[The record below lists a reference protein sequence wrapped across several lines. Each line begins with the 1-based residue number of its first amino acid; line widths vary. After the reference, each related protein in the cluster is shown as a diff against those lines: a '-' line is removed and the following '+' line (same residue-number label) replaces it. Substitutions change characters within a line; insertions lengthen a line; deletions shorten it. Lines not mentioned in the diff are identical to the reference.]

1 MNNNFSFLYIN
12 ISDQISF
19 CNHNK
24 PKTDE
29 LTQLFLSDTF
39 SIDDLLYRKK
49 VFSKCGRHVSKS
61 SFTKIYK
68 RNFVLSSKLCAIMVD
83 KSYTQSLED
92 FVLSL
97 CVNHL
102 KFAMNVF
109 WIMSSFAE
117 ETNNEFALKF
127 LLL

>member
-68 RNFVLSSKLCAIMVD
+68 RNFVLSSGTVR
-83 KSYTQSLED
+83 YYGR
-92 FVLSL
+92 
-97 CVNHL
+97 
-102 KFAMNVF
+102 
-109 WIMSSFAE
+109 
-117 ETNNEFALKF
+117 
-127 LLL
+127 

>member
-1 MNNNFSFLYIN
+1 MLVNLLSQRYI
-12 ISDQISF
+12 
-19 CNHNK
+19 K
-24 PKTDE
+24 ET
-29 LTQLFLSDTF
+29 LFYLPE
-39 SIDDLLYRKK
+39 
-49 VFSKCGRHVSKS
+49 
-61 SFTKIYK
+61 
-68 RNFVLSSKLCAIMVD
+68 LCAIMVD

-102 KFAMNVF
+102 KFVMNVF

-127 LLL
+127 LPVIEMTLVNGKKRNEIAKEEDVYLI

>member
-39 SIDDLLYRKK
+39 SIYL
-49 VFSKCGRHVSKS
+49 
-61 SFTKIYK
+61 I
-68 RNFVLSSKLCAIMVD
+68 
-83 KSYTQSLED
+83 
-92 FVLSL
+92 
-97 CVNHL
+97 
-102 KFAMNVF
+102 
-109 WIMSSFAE
+109 
-117 ETNNEFALKF
+117 
-127 LLL
+127 

>member
-39 SIDDLLYRKK
+39 SIDDLLYYIAK
-49 VFSKCGRHVSKS
+49 KS
-61 SFTKIYK
+61 SQSVVDMLV
-68 RNFVLSSKLCAIMVD
+68 NLLSQRYIKETLFYLPELCAIMVD
-83 KSYTQSLED
+83 KSYT
-92 FVLSL
+92 
-97 CVNHL
+97 
-102 KFAMNVF
+102 
-109 WIMSSFAE
+109 
-117 ETNNEFALKF
+117 
-127 LLL
+127 